1 MKEFTEKE
9 LLNKDEYY
17 CSWVERSPS
26 DVEAK
31 LKGWGASPE
40 TLAAVM
46 AHLFKEK
53 YLDTVRFC
61 SAYVRD
67 KYRFNQWG
75 RMKIAQS
82 LRMKGLTSDEIN
94 AGMEDIDE
102 DEYNGILQN
111 LLKQKLKS
119 IKAET
124 EYERNAKLIRFAAGR
139 GFTMQEIMRFVKGD
153 FE

>member
-1 MKEFTEKE
+1 MKEYTEKE
-9 LLNKDEYY
+9 ILNKAEAY
-17 CSWVERSPS
+17 CSAVERCPS

-40 TLAAVM
+40 TVAAVM

-53 YLDTVRFC
+53 YLDTIRFC

-75 RMKIAQS
+75 RVKIAQS
-82 LRMKGLTSDEIN
+82 LRMKGLTSEEIN

-102 DEYNGILQN
+102 DEY
-111 LLKQKLKS
+111 KQKLKS

-124 EYERNAKLIRFAAGR
+124 DYERNAKLIRFAAGR
-139 GFTMQEIMRFVKGD
+139 GFTMQEILRFVKGD
-153 FE
+153 FD